1 MLEIATFTLEDAFA
15 AAEAGADRI
24 EVCQNYSEG
33 GLTPPSE
40 WVFALRQTVQIP
52 VIAIVRPR
60 KGGFHYSDE
69 EVLEIQNQGHSLKSA
84 GAQALVFG
92 CLNKDSM
99 LDMNTCKFLIKDWG
113 LPAVLHRAFDEC
125 IDPFKTI
132 DESIKSGFSR
142 ILTSKGSENIKLL
155 QELKIHANNKIE
167 ILPGGGIRSANID
180 EYLNS
185 GFSTIHSSAI
195 TGVKNKMD
203 PGEIAL
209 IKLKV

>member
-1 MLEIATFTLEDAFA
+1 MLEIATFSLEDAFT

-24 EVCQNYSEG
+24 EVCQNYIEG
-33 GLTPPSE
+33 GLTPPAE
-40 WVFALRQTVQIP
+40 WVFALRQTVEIP
-52 VIAIVRPR
+52 IISIVRPR
-60 KGGFHYSDE
+60 KGGFHYSDQ
-69 EVLEIQNQGHSLKSA
+69 EVVEIQNQGHSLKSA

-92 CLNKDSM
+92 CLKDSM
-99 LDMNTCKFLIKDWG
+99 LDIDTCKFLIKDWG

-125 IDPFKTI
+125 LDPFKTI

-142 ILTSKGSENIKLL
+142 ILTAKGLKNIKLL
-155 QELKIHANNKIE
+155 EELRIHANDRIE

-180 EYLNS
+180 EYINI
-185 GFSTIHSSAI
+185 GFNTIHSSAI

-209 IKLKV
+209 LKLKI

>member
-1 MLEIATFTLEDAFA
+1 MLEIATFSLEDAFA

-24 EVCQNYSEG
+24 EVCQNYFEG

-40 WVFALRQTVQIP
+40 WVFTLRQTVQIP
-52 VIAIVRPR
+52 IISIIRPR
-60 KGGFHYSDE
+60 KGGFSYTDE

-92 CLNKDSM
+92 CLKKDSM
-99 LDMNTCKFLIKDWG
+99 LDVDTCKFLIKDWG

-125 IDPFKTI
+125 KDPFKTI

-142 ILTSKGSENIKLL
+142 ILTAKGLENIKLL
-155 QELKIHANNKIE
+155 EELRTYANNRIE

-185 GFSTIHSSAI
+185 GFNTIHSSAI
-195 TGVKNKMD
+195 TGIKNKMD

-209 IKLKV
+209 LKLKV

>member
-69 EVLEIQNQGHSLKSA
+69 EVLETVSYTHL
-84 GAQALVFG
+84 
-92 CLNKDSM
+92 
-99 LDMNTCKFLIKDWG
+99 
-113 LPAVLHRAFDEC
+113 RAHE
-125 IDPFKTI
+125 T
-132 DESIKSGFSR
+132 
-142 ILTSKGSENIKLL
+142 
-155 QELKIHANNKIE
+155 
-167 ILPGGGIRSANID
+167 
-180 EYLNS
+180 
-185 GFSTIHSSAI
+185 
-195 TGVKNKMD
+195 
-203 PGEIAL
+203 
-209 IKLKV
+209 